1 MSPIR
6 MSKLETSIRLVLEF
20 HNALNRHD
28 VPAMMQMMSAD
39 CVFENTFPAPDGE
52 RFEGKDA
59 VTRFWEDF
67 VRSSPQARIEIEEI
81 FSLGSRC
88 VLRWRYE
95 WVDETGQPGHV
106 RGVDLFRVEEGLI
119 TEKLSYVKG

>member
-28 VPAMMQMMSAD
+28 VPAMMQMMSPD

-52 RFEGKDA
+52 RITGRDA
-59 VTRFWEDF
+59 VTRFWEEF
-67 VRSSPQARIEIEEI
+67 FRSSPRARIEIEEI